1 MSAVARA
8 LDRDQAALAR
18 RAAEWRLLGLLFD
31 CPREGWHD
39 EVKALSREVDDN
51 RLRLAAEAAAREASP
66 GMHGSIFGPGGPVS
80 PREVTYLGGIQLGYL
95 LSELRGYY
103 EAFAY
108 RPRTV
113 EPDDHVAVE
122 VGFVAY
128 LLLKQV
134 YALVSDDAEHA
145 AVVADAATGFKRDHL
160 AAMAQPIATALE
172 GVAPPYLAL
181 AGAALA
187 ERVGPPRST
196 TLPNALPMVDVEGE
210 EVCCGSN
217 DGGDDED
224 MPAAWPQ
231 A

>member
-1 MSAVARA
+1 VSAVARA

-31 CPREGWHD
+31 CPHEGWYD

-51 RLRLAAEAAAREASP
+51 RLRLAAEAALREASP
-66 GMHGSIFGPGGPVS
+66 GVHGSIFGPGGPVS

-95 LSELRGYY
+95 LSELRGYH

-108 RPRTV
+108 HPRTV

-122 VGFVAY
+122 IGFVAY

-134 YALVSDDAEHA
+134 YALVSEDGEHA
-145 AVVADAATGFKRDHL
+145 AVVADAASQFKKDHL
-160 AAMAQPIATALE
+160 AAMAQPIAAALE
-172 GVAPPYLAL
+172 AVGPPYLVL

-187 ERVGPPRST
+187 ERVGPPRAT
-196 TLPNALPMVDVEGE
+196 MLPGALPMIDVEGE
-210 EVCCGSN
+210 DVCCGS
-217 DGGDDED
+217 GDED
-224 MPAAWPQ
+224 EGTEAAAWPR